1 MQYLVFDKW
10 GGKLCDVKKS
20 AANTDDD
27 LMCWAAAASNVLA
40 WTGWGFPKTYNFA
53 DENGIF
59 QYFLDH
65 WADLAGFPQNA
76 WEWWFSGAGQPGVE
90 VPGGGFWV
98 PAYDFQM
105 FYRVQNDRT
114 KVLEAIAEFVEKGF
128 GAVIE
133 LISTGGGHF
142 LTCWGYERSPDGN
155 FLGVYFTDSDNPQSG
170 LRYDGVTQDT
180 LGTEWAAYKDW
191 WYLDSYGQ
199 PRKYLLAAVHALVP
213 VRPQTPTGLRI
224 TS

>member
-1 MQYLVFDKW
+1 MRYLVFDKW

-40 WTGWGFPKTYNFA
+40 WTRWGFPKSYNFV

-65 WADLAGFPQNA
+65 WADSDGFPQFA
-76 WEWWFSGAGQPGVE
+76 WDWWFSGASEPGVE
-90 VPGGGFWV
+90 TPGGGFWA
-98 PAYDFQM
+98 PAYNFQE
-105 FYRVQNDRT
+105 FYRVQDDRT
-114 KVLEAIAEFVEKGF
+114 KALEAVAEFLENGF
-128 GAVIE
+128 GAVLE

-142 LTCWGYERSPDGN
+142 LTCWGYERSPGGD
-155 FLGVYFTDSDNPQSG
+155 FLGVYFTDSDNPKTG
-170 LRYDGVTQDT
+170 LLYDTVYQDT
-180 LGTEWAAYKDW
+180 PGTEWAGYKGW
-191 WYLDSYGQ
+191 WYLDSYIQ

-213 VRPQTPTGLRI
+213 IRPQAPTGLKI